1 MLVYFLPPLTKK
13 WPWAISAVIWFSVM
27 NLSAGK
33 DLGVDEVSEVQS
45 VFCNAWCAVASDV

>member
-1 MLVYFLPPLTKK
+1 
-13 WPWAISAVIWFSVM
+13 M

>member
-1 MLVYFLPPLTKK
+1 MLVYFLPLLTKE
-13 WPWAISAVIWFSVM
+13 WPWAISAVIWFSLM

-45 VFCNAWCAVASDV
+45 VFCNVWCTAASDL